1 MLVPPPPEDFPAG
14 SADCPIDV
22 MFADLGSG
30 RHAGVRATTHLYR
43 PATAHIEL
51 STVGTMN
58 PNCLFTGAMQ
68 WANPSLSQLVT
79 LPR

>member
-1 MLVPPPPEDFPAG
+1 MPA
-14 SADCPIDV
+14 
-22 MFADLGSG
+22 FG
-30 RHAGVRATTHLYR
+30 RRLTS
-43 PATAHIEL
+43 ATAHIEL

-79 LPR
+79 RPR

>member
-1 MLVPPPPEDFPAG
+1 MLVPPRSEDFPAG

-22 MFADLGSG
+22 MFANLGRG

-51 STVGTMN
+51 SSGWDHESELLVNRRDAVG
-58 PNCLFTGAMQ
+58 
-68 WANPSLSQLVT
+68 
-79 LPR
+79 